1 MKKGLEIR
9 AQIDTE
15 VVKGLLLLNGGG
27 AVAILALLPAV
38 IGKPE
43 FGALSQAILWAL
55 LIFQFGLVCALI
67 HNRFRRLCSLKYEKN
82 NYSPPP
88 GKLFCFELNEPTICF
103 VSVVLM
109 WISLG
114 LFLGAGV
121 LVFLGGI
128 SVLS

>member
-67 HNRFRRLCSLKYEKN
+67 HNRFRRLCSLEYEKHG
-82 NYSPPP
+82 YSPPA
-88 GKLFCFELNEPTICF
+88 GKLFGFKLNEPTICF

-121 LVFLGGI
+121 LVFLGGM